1 MSKNEQTKNKTVAYE
16 TKYAIEE
23 LADAAHAFDTVP
35 IIVRA
40 ALKTAGKN
48 EYTMAEATD
57 IIAKFKNKEV
67 KA

>member
-1 MSKNEQTKNKTVAYE
+1 MSKKEQTQSVAYE
-16 TKYAIEE
+16 TKYTIEE
-23 LADAAHAFDTVP
+23 LAEAAHAFDTVA

-40 ALKTAGKN
+40 ALKTAGKS

-57 IIAKFKNKEV
+57 IIKKFKNKEV

>member
-1 MSKNEQTKNKTVAYE
+1 MSKNEQTKTKPVAYE
-16 TKYAIEE
+16 SKYTIEE
-23 LADAAHAFDTVP
+23 LAEASHAFDTVA

-40 ALKTAGKN
+40 ALKTAGKS

-57 IIAKFKNKEV
+57 IIKKFKNKEV